1 MKKRCL
7 FLIVLMVLYV
17 FFQIIIRNINH
28 RITYRINNNDEIF
41 EITETLENDD
51 KYLIEINHKDK
62 TYAFMID
69 KTLKKN
75 KKIDKIEYYAYET
88 MECIL
93 PIFKDEMVIFDV
105 TCNNNNLLTYYHNM
119 SDIPNGLS
127 YFVSELSKKYEI
139 DKFTDKSANYTKDN
153 LLMINYD
160 NMVDNHKVS
169 ITNYKGISIINNKI
183 VNKNI
188 FSTDMYNRSIS
199 MFINDYYITA
209 DYDKTY
215 DFDKFYVVDIS
226 NGKSFEIKSNYEISF
241 DSVIQG
247 AIDNTLYLL
256 DIENKRQYE
265 VNIKNKTVKKI
276 GNIDG
281 VKYYYNGKWI
291 DLSFSE
297 AVNKEK
303 FSSESI
309 RNYISGDIFEDTYN
323 NLIYTYEKENNYYK
337 VYLSYSSTP
346 KIKMYLFNIYNI
358 NNIKYIDDYIYFIEE
373 NELKYYSP
381 RCGIKTILK
390 SDELIFN
397 KNILYTVIK

>member
-75 KKIDKIEYYAYET
+75 KKIDKIEYYDYES

>member
-75 KKIDKIEYYAYET
+75 KKIDKIEYYAYES

-160 NMVDNHKVS
+160 NIVDNHKVS

>member
-75 KKIDKIEYYAYET
+75 KKIDKIEYYAYES

>member
-75 KKIDKIEYYAYET
+75 KKIDKIEYYAYES

-160 NMVDNHKVS
+160 NIVDNHKVS

-247 AIDNTLYLL
+247 VIDNTLYLL

-309 RNYISGDIFEDTYN
+309 RNYMSNDIFEDTYN
-323 NLIYTYEKENNYYK
+323 ESIYTYEKENNYYK

>member
-7 FLIVLMVLYV
+7 FLIILIVLYV
-17 FFQIIIRNINH
+17 LLHIIIKNINR
-28 RITYRINNNDEIF
+28 RITYKINSNNEVF
-41 EITETLENDD
+41 EINELPKNDD

-69 KTLKKN
+69 RKLKKN
-75 KKIDKIEYYAYET
+75 KKIENIEYYFDDD

-93 PIFKDEMVIFDV
+93 PIFKDEMIIFDI
-105 TCNNNNLLTYYHNM
+105 TCNNNNLLTFYHNM
-119 SDIPNGLS
+119 SDIPDSLS
-127 YFVSELSKKYEI
+127 SFVSDLSKTYKI

-160 NMVDNHKVS
+160 NMVDNYKVS
-169 ITNYKGISIINNKI
+169 ITNYRGISIINNKI

-199 MFINDYYITA
+199 LFINNYYITA
-209 DYDKTY
+209 DYNKTY
-215 DFDKFYVVDIS
+215 DFDKFYVVDIN
-226 NGKSFEIKSNYEISF
+226 NGKLFEIKSNYEISF
-241 DSVIQG
+241 DSIIQG
-247 AIDNTLYLL
+247 VIDNKLYLL

-265 VNIKNKTVKKI
+265 INIKNKTVKKI

-291 DLSFSE
+291 DLSFNDSI
-297 AVNKEK
+297 NKEK
-303 FSSESI
+303 FSLENI
-309 RNYISGDIFEDTYN
+309 RNYISDDIFEDTYN
-323 NLIYTYEKENNYYK
+323 DLIYTYEKENNYYK
-337 VYLSYSSTP
+337 VYLSYSSEP

-358 NNIKYIDDYIYFIEE
+358 NNIKYIDDYMYFIEE
-373 NELKYYSP
+373 NELKYYNP

-390 SDELIFN
+390 SEELIFN
-397 KNILYTVIK
+397 KNISYTVIK